1 MRKVLITGGTGGIGV
16 NLAESFIKRNYFV
29 ILMGRDKSKID
40 NLVKKYKNIEFYS
53 ADFFNNNNL
62 LDVLSRILEKYK
74 SIDILINNIGITQDS
89 LFMRMSFE
97 KWSNVI
103 QVNLNSNFL
112 VTNFFIK
119 TMIKNRWGRVINI
132 TSVVC
137 HTGNA
142 GQTNYCSSK
151 SGIIGLSKSLALE
164 VAKRGITVNCISP
177 GFIDTKMTEILDD
190 KIKSKI
196 VEAIPIGKIGKP
208 TDVSNCA
215 LFLAAEESDYITG
228 QTLHVNGGLNMI

>member
-40 NLVKKYKNIEFYS
+40 NLVKKYKNIDFYS

-151 SGIIGLSKSLALE
+151 SGIIGYNQ
-164 VAKRGITVNCISP
+164 RR
-177 GFIDTKMTEILDD
+177 
-190 KIKSKI
+190 
-196 VEAIPIGKIGKP
+196 
-208 TDVSNCA
+208 
-215 LFLAAEESDYITG
+215 
-228 QTLHVNGGLNMI
+228 